1 MASYVFLG
9 QDERRIF
16 ASKEHKILIKQI
28 YTYDFLDQTGSKIVE
43 LESKDMVS
51 NYMWRFRR
59 SDAYLRNEWSNYTNW
74 PYRNVLPQSLTVSTS
89 SIPNPANFFITGP
102 ITLSRE

>member
-1 MASYVFLG
+1 MECGRSFNGFLKPFG

-28 YTYDFLDQTGSKIVE
+28 YTYDFLDQAGSKIVE

-51 NYMWRFRR
+51 NYMYDL
-59 SDAYLRNEWSNYTNW
+59 DAAML
-74 PYRNVLPQSLTVSTS
+74 
-89 SIPNPANFFITGP
+89 I
-102 ITLSRE
+102 